1 MKRLY
6 AIVIVGLLSCASYAK
21 DKTEPF
27 GPKTFDH
34 VANKWTAVVAAY
46 EPEIAAIDA
55 AFASM
60 DDAQITE
67 TLYFKGVKYQ
77 LGHFKGEPIVVFST
91 GVSITNAAMTVQMA
105 LDYFPIDTVVMMG
118 IAGAIH
124 PKFTPGDIAVP
135 ERWYYHDESVYINP
149 KPNSPD
155 EYELPNY
162 YSEQLQRY
170 AKRNEDNPHTPRY
183 KNLDFI
189 HPNEIAVVKD
199 GWESRQRM
207 PYFSATPELIE
218 MARAAVAKI
227 PPITMPSGNPIQVEI
242 GGNGVTGSVFVDNAN
257 YRSWLREVFNADV
270 AEMESAAV
278 AQVCFVNEVDWVII
292 RSVSDLAGGQKG
304 KNEENVFDA
313 IASGT
318 GTKLLVG
325 LLDEIVI
332 AEQQALT
339 PLVSHM
345 R

>member
-1 MKRLY
+1 MKRFI
-6 AIVIVGLLSCASYAK
+6 AILMLGITPWLCKAEGSTSNY
-21 DKTEPF
+21 
-27 GPKTFDH
+27 GPRSFDH
-34 VANKWTAVVAAY
+34 VNDKWTAVVAAY
-46 EPEIAAIDA
+46 EPEIKAIDA
-55 AFASM
+55 AFATM

-67 TLYFKGVKYQ
+67 TLYIKGVKYQ
-77 LGHFKGEPIVVFST
+77 LGHFKGEPIIVFST

-105 LDYFPIDTVVMMG
+105 LDYFPIDKVVMMG

-149 KPNSPD
+149 KADSPD
-155 EYELPNY
+155 EYELPSY
-162 YSEQLQRY
+162 YSEQLRRY
-170 AKRNEDNPHTPRY
+170 AQRNESNPYTPRY
-183 KNLDFI
+183 KNLGFI
-189 HPNEIAVVKD
+189 HPNEIAVVKE

-207 PYFSATPELIE
+207 PYFSATPELIA
-218 MARAAVAKI
+218 MARLAVSKI
-227 PPITMPSGNPIQVEI
+227 PPITMPSGQPIQVEI
-242 GGNGVTGSVFVDNAN
+242 GGNGVTGSVFVDNAD
-257 YRSWLREVFNADV
+257 YRSWLREVFKADV

-332 AEQQALT
+332 AEQQE
-339 PLVSHM
+339 
-345 R
+345 